1 VVERDDIERAAEI
14 IAGLAMDA
22 PRRIAMGRVAKLA
35 VADQRW
41 SKVAEKVQ
49 AIYDHLSI
57 SRNRGE

>member
-1 VVERDDIERAAEI
+1 MAV
-14 IAGLAMDA
+14 

-35 VADQRW
+35 VAEQRW

-57 SRNRGE
+57 SFNKGE